1 MASQQVFQ
9 IWNDTVSEGFKNNC
23 VEQIQRDWNSYLQ
36 EMNLRMNLF
45 MRAEKAIDEE
55 ISKRI
60 KNGFYDLSNENCII
74 KQGTMTSSITLNN
87 NNKNKEESGYCCT

>member
-1 MASQQVFQ
+1 MNPISLLNNDMSTFLMASQQVFQ
-9 IWNDTVSEGFKNNC
+9 TWNDTVSEGFKNNC

-55 ISKRI
+55 IAKYEREYKKR
-60 KNGFYDLSNENCII
+60 
-74 KQGTMTSSITLNN
+74 
-87 NNKNKEESGYCCT
+87 

>member
-1 MASQQVFQ
+1 MNPIALLNNDMSTFLMASQQVFQ
-9 IWNDTVSEGFKNNC
+9 TWNDTVSEGFKNNC

-55 ISKRI
+55 IAKYERECKKR
-60 KNGFYDLSNENCII
+60 
-74 KQGTMTSSITLNN
+74 
-87 NNKNKEESGYCCT
+87 